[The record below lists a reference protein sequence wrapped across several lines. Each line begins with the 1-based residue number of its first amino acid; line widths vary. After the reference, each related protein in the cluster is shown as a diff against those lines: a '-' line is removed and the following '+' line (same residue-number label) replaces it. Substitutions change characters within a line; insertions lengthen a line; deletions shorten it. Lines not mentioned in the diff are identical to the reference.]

1 MNGIGVGTTV
11 ALGCLISLLI
21 VAPGME
27 LGELFATLFF
37 YGGITGLLFELY
49 RFAFNYKRPFDRR

>member
-1 MNGIGVGTTV
+1 V